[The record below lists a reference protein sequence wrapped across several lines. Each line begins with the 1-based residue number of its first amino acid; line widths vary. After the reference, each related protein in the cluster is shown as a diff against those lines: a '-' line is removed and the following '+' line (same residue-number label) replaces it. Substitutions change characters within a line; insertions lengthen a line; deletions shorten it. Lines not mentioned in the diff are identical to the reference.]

1 MTPAEH
7 LAMAYPALVA
17 GVPADVQAW
26 ALTVA
31 QDYRPRCLGED
42 RQNLAQA
49 HYAAHLLVQR
59 AQAQTTGGAVAGAI
73 TRWKEGDAELTY
85 GGSGAET
92 AGPSSP
98 YAAWK
103 AMNDVCVR
111 AGAIITRFG

>member
-17 GVPADVQAW
+17 GLAADVREW

-49 HYAAHLLVQR
+49 HYAAYLLSQR
-59 AQAQTTGGAVAGAI
+59 GGSSDAGAV
-73 TRWKEGDAELTY
+73 TRWKEGDVEITY
-85 GGSGAET
+85 GGSSSGD
-92 AGPSSP
+92 GPSGP

-111 AGAIITRFG
+111 AGAIVTRFG